1 MSLAATADKTVETKI
16 EENRGVLD
24 MLGFSLEQLD
34 AKVLITGVGVW
45 GSVGVGGKGVGGGVR
60 LGGCGGIDPHAH
72 TDIPTC
78 S

>member
-1 MSLAATADKTVETKI
+1 
-16 EENRGVLD
+16 

>member
-1 MSLAATADKTVETKI
+1 
-16 EENRGVLD
+16 

-60 LGGCGGIDPHAH
+60 LGVRVQGVWGLGFRV
-72 TDIPTC
+72 
-78 S
+78 